1 MHQTT
6 IIRRK
11 KSHTPANVAFS
22 IFKYTVFICLGLI
35 FVFPTWWMVIN
46 SFKTQPE
53 IYAQMNS
60 IRTFLP
66 TTDFSHMFDSYR
78 NLINAF
84 DLFFPALF
92 NSLFYAALLISL
104 VLIINSFAGYA
115 LSRFVFPGSNLY
127 VSIIILI
134 LIVPVE
140 TSIVPLYTI
149 LFNMGLLNTSGI
161 LGENIRIIAYVIPGI
176 VSPFY
181 IFMFRQFF
189 LGIPV
194 ELEEA
199 AKIDGAS
206 RIKIFFS
213 IIIPVSKAV
222 FATVSVFTFMGVWN
236 DYLWPQLIFSNQR
249 QFPLQV
255 FLQIIN
261 NYNPKDISMVM
272 ASLTIS
278 TIPIAIIF
286 IIAQK
291 NIVEGVAF
299 TGLK

>member
-1 MHQTT
+1 MNQG
-6 IIRRK
+6 IKRRRRK
-11 KSHTPANVAFS
+11 YTSANLAFTV
-22 IFKYTVFICLGLI
+22 FKYTVFICLGVI

-60 IRTFLP
+60 FRTFLP
-66 TTDFSHMFDSYR
+66 SFDAKHMFDSYI
-78 NLINAF
+78 NLVNAF
-84 DLFFPALF
+84 DLFFKALL
-92 NSLFYAALLISL
+92 NSLIYAAVLISL
-104 VLIINSFAGYA
+104 VLIVNSLAGYA
-115 LSRFVFPGSNLY
+115 LSRFIFPGARLY

-149 LFNMGLLNTSGI
+149 LHKMGLLNTSGL
-161 LGENIRIIAYVIPGI
+161 LGENVRIIAYLLPGI

-199 AKIDGAS
+199 ARIDGAS
-206 RIKIFFS
+206 RIRTFFS

-222 FATVSVFTFMGVWN
+222 FSTVAIFTFMSVWN
-236 DYLWPQLIFSNQR
+236 DYLWPQLIFTSEK

-255 FLQIIN
+255 FLQIVN

-278 TIPIAIIF
+278 TIPIALIYIF
-286 IIAQK
+286 AQK

-299 TGLK
+299 SGLK

>member
-1 MHQTT
+1 MQQTT

-11 KSHTPANVAFS
+11 KGYTPSNITFS
-22 IFKYTVFICLGLI
+22 IFKYTVFICLGLV

-60 IRTFLP
+60 VRTFLP
-66 TTDFSHMFDSYR
+66 TADFSHMFDSYI

-84 DLFFPALF
+84 DLFFPALL
-92 NSLFYAALLISL
+92 NSLIYAILLISL
-104 VLIINSFAGYA
+104 VLVVNSFAGYA

-149 LFNMGLLNTSGI
+149 LFNMGLLNTSGF
-161 LGENIRIIAYVIPGI
+161 LGENIRILAYLVPGI

-189 LGIPV
+189 LGIPL

-222 FATVSVFTFMGVWN
+222 FATVAVFTFMGVWN

-278 TIPIAIIF
+278 TIPVAIIF